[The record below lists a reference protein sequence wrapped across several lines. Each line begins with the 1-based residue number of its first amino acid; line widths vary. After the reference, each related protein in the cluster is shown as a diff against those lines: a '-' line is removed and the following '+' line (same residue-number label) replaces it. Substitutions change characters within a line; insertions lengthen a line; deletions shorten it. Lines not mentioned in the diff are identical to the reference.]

1 MAGER
6 YVAVHVLLFVIIQNN
21 ITRVTLRHCVMQ
33 DVLQDRRE
41 VYRLLQENGIA
52 VPMHIVV
59 NRDGLEAGEDPPGFV
74 EEVRCCFITC
84 ATLHL
89 PTAA

>member
-1 MAGER
+1 
-6 YVAVHVLLFVIIQNN
+6 L
-21 ITRVTLRHCVMQ
+21 Q

-59 NRDGLEAGEDPPGFV
+59 NRDGLAAGQDPQGFV
-74 EEVRCCFITC
+74 EEVGGCIVWRLSANNTVL
-84 ATLHL
+84 LHL
-89 PTAA
+89 ATVVGM